1 MILNLIWGFCMA
13 LADSVPGV
21 SGGTIAFLLGFY
33 DEFINSLNYLIKG
46 NKKERIGALKFLVK
60 LGIGWVIGMILS
72 VSILANV
79 FDSGIYKVSSLFL
92 GFVITSIPIM
102 FIEEKE
108 NLKNKKNMLFI
119 IPGIVLVILLS
130 VIKVTKGMDV
140 TNLNIGMILYII
152 VAGILAISAMVLPGI
167 SGSTLLLSFGLY
179 IPIVTAIKD
188 FLHLDFSGFFL
199 LLVFGIGVLLGIFIS
214 IRGIKKV
221 LEKYRSQ
228 TLYVVIGMMIGSIYA
243 IIQGPTT
250 LKVPKSAMTFKE
262 ISIVYLLI
270 GVLIVFGLQKMKSL
284 PFYSKQIEKNK

>member
-46 NKKERIGALKFLVK
+46 TKKERITSLKFLAK

-79 FDSGIYKVSSLFL
+79 FDTGIYKVSSLFL

-119 IPGIVLVILLS
+119 IPGIALVVLLS
-130 VIKVTKGMDV
+130 VIKFTKGMDV

-179 IPIVTAIKD
+179 IPIITAIKD
-188 FLHLDFSGFFL
+188 FLHLNFSGFFL
-199 LLVFGIGVLLGIFIS
+199 LLVFGIGVILGIFIS

-250 LKVPKSAMTFKE
+250 LKVPKSAMTFNE
-262 ISIVYLLI
+262 FSIIYFLI

-284 PFYSKQIEKNK
+284 PFYKKEIKK

>member
-1 MILNLIWGFCMA
+1 MILNLVWGFCMA

-46 NKKERIGALKFLVK
+46 NKKERVGAIKFLIK
-60 LGIGWVIGMILS
+60 LGIGWIIGMILS

-102 FIEEKE
+102 IIEEKE
-108 NLKNKKNMLFI
+108 NLKKKKNMLFI
-119 IPGIVLVILLS
+119 IPGIILVVLLS

-179 IPIVTAIKD
+179 IPIITAIKD
-188 FLHLDFSGFFL
+188 FLHLNFSGFFL
-199 LLVFGIGVLLGIFIS
+199 LLIFGIGVILGIFIS

-250 LKVPKSAMTFKE
+250 LKVPKSAMTLNEF
-262 ISIVYLLI
+262 SIIYFLI
-270 GVLIVFGLQKMKSL
+270 GVIIVFGLQKMKSL
-284 PFYSKQIEKNK
+284 PFYSKQIKKGK

>member
-46 NKKERIGALKFLVK
+46 TKKERITSLKFLAK

-79 FDSGIYKVSSLFL
+79 FDTGIYKVSSLFL

-119 IPGIVLVILLS
+119 IPGIALVVLLS
-130 VIKVTKGMDV
+130 VIKFTKGMDV

-179 IPIVTAIKD
+179 IPIITAIKD
-188 FLHLDFSGFFL
+188 FLHLNFSGFFL
-199 LLVFGIGVLLGIFIS
+199 LLVFGIGVILGIFIS

-221 LEKYRSQ
+221 LEKYHSQ

-250 LKVPKSAMTFKE
+250 LKVPKSAMTLNEF
-262 ISIVYLLI
+262 SIIYFLI

-284 PFYSKQIEKNK
+284 PFYKKEIKK

>member
-46 NKKERIGALKFLVK
+46 TKKERITSLKFLVK
-60 LGIGWVIGMILS
+60 LGIGWLIGMILS

-108 NLKNKKNMLFI
+108 SFKNKKNMLFI
-119 IPGIVLVILLS
+119 IPGIILVVLLS
-130 VIKVTKGMDV
+130 IIKVTKGMDV
-140 TNLNIGMILYII
+140 TNLSMGMILYVI

-179 IPIVTAIKD
+179 IPIITAIKD
-188 FLHLDFSGFFL
+188 FLHLNFSGFFL

-250 LKVPKSAMTFKE
+250 LKVPKEAYD
-262 ISIVYLLI
+262 I
-270 GVLIVFGLQKMKSL
+270 
-284 PFYSKQIEKNK
+284 